1 MAFSRLLA
9 RGRVFGRKGKSV
21 PSERNLRGLA
31 ILSALMGF
39 ASIST
44 DLYLPAL
51 PAMAEAL
58 RAAPGAM
65 EWTISGFLVGFSLG
79 QLVWGP
85 IGDRFGRRG
94 PVAVGLVIFAL
105 GSGGCALASSAE
117 QIVFWRVVQAV
128 GACAAVVLARAM
140 VRDLYEGAKSAQMMS
155 TLMTVMA
162 VAPLL
167 GPLVGAQIL
176 ALASWRAIFWTLVVV
191 ALFTLAALKIL
202 PETFP
207 RERRSGE
214 SLSAAF
220 RAYAP
225 ILRDRRILGFA
236 AAVSCFY
243 VGVFAY
249 LAGAP
254 FAYISYYGVAP
265 GWFGVL
271 FGAAILAIMA
281 ANLVN
286 VRLAPAFGAAR
297 LLQVGALV
305 AGAAGVLLALAALSG
320 FGGLAGLVAPLLLF
334 NGASGLIV
342 ANALAGALAARPERA
357 GTVSALVGALH
368 YGSGVLG
375 SSMVGLF
382 ADGTPRPMALM
393 VALAGVGAAVCAWT
407 LVSANPA
414 KE

>member
-1 MAFSRLLA
+1 MS
-9 RGRVFGRKGKSV
+9 
-21 PSERNLRGLA
+21 SERNSPGVLA

-58 RAAPGAM
+58 RAGSGEM

-85 IGDRFGRRG
+85 VGDRYGRRG

-105 GSGGCALASSAE
+105 GSGGCALATSAG

-128 GACAAVVLARAM
+128 GACAAVVLSRAM
-140 VRDLYEGAKSAQMMS
+140 VRDLYQGEKSAQMMS

-162 VAPLL
+162 VAPLV
-167 GPLVGAQIL
+167 GPLAGAQIL
-176 ALASWRAIFWTLVVV
+176 AFASWRAIFWVLVAV
-191 ALFTLAALKIL
+191 AVFTLAALTVL

-207 RERRSGE
+207 LERRSKE
-214 SLSAAF
+214 SLGAAF
-220 RAYAP
+220 RGYGQ
-225 ILRDRRILGFA
+225 LVRDRRILGFA
-236 AAVSCFY
+236 ATISCFY

-254 FAYISYYGVAP
+254 FAYITYYGVPP
-265 GWFGVL
+265 GWFGLL

-281 ANLVN
+281 ANMLN
-286 VRLAPAFGAAR
+286 VRLAPVYGSAR
-297 LLQVGALV
+297 LLRVGGLV
-305 AGAAGVLLALAALSG
+305 AGGAGLALAFAGLTG
-320 FGGLAGLVAPLLLF
+320 AGGLAGLVAPLLVF

-342 ANALAGALAARPERA
+342 ANALAGALSLRPERA
-357 GTVSALVGALH
+357 GAVSALVGALH
-368 YGSGVLG
+368 YGAGILGSGV
-375 SSMVGLF
+375 VGVL
-382 ADGTPRPMALM
+382 ANGTPGPMSVM
-393 VALAGVGAAVCAWT
+393 VAAAGVGTAPLRLDFGSGASC
-407 LVSANPA
+407 
-414 KE
+414 